1 LIEFSKI
8 RVGLLRKGEKEKRR
22 MREEKMMKKCE

>member
-8 RVGLLRKGEKEKRR
+8 RVGLLRKGEKENEGGEND
-22 MREEKMMKKCE
+22 EEM